1 MSLISK
7 RRRRRGGQEQDAEAS
22 INMNSLIDL
31 TFLLLVVFIVTLPT
45 LEQSIHIL
53 LPVGKVDKA
62 QDDKKKVFSISVDSQ
77 GKIFAGETPT
87 TIDDLKASLAA
98 KVAADPDLNVL
109 VRGDVRVSYG
119 DVYDVVKVAKDCN
132 VRHLGLVSAE
142 K

>member
-1 MSLISK
+1 MSL
-7 RRRRRGGQEQDAEAS
+7 RRRKRARREGAKAS
-22 INMNSLIDL
+22 IDMNSLIDL

-45 LEQSIHIL
+45 LEQSIHIM

-77 GKIFAGETPT
+77 GKIFIGEAPT
-87 TIDDLKASLAA
+87 TADDLKAQLAA
-98 KVAADPDLNVL
+98 KIAEDPELNVL

-119 DVYDVVKVAKDCN
+119 DVYDVVKIAKDCN

>member
-1 MSLISK
+1 MSL
-7 RRRRRGGQEQDAEAS
+7 RRRNRVRREGAKANID
-22 INMNSLIDL
+22 MNSLIDL

-45 LEQSIHIL
+45 LEQSIHIM

-77 GKIFAGETPT
+77 GKIFIGEAPT
-87 TIDDLKASLAA
+87 TADDLKAQLAA
-98 KVAADPDLNVL
+98 KIAEDPDLNVL

-119 DVYDVVKVAKDCN
+119 DVYDVVKIAKDCN
-132 VRHLGLVSAE
+132 VKHLGLVSVE

>member
-1 MSLISK
+1 M
-7 RRRRRGGQEQDAEAS
+7 RREGAKANID
-22 INMNSLIDL
+22 MNSLIDL

-45 LEQSIHIL
+45 LEQSIHIM

-77 GKIFAGETPT
+77 GKIFIGEAPT
-87 TIDDLKASLAA
+87 TADDLKARLAA
-98 KVAADPDLNVL
+98 KVAEDPDLNVL

-119 DVYDVVKVAKDCN
+119 DVYDVVKIAKDCN

>member
-1 MSLISK
+1 MSL
-7 RRRRRGGQEQDAEAS
+7 RRRNRARREGAKANID
-22 INMNSLIDL
+22 MNSLIDL

-45 LEQSIHIL
+45 LEQSIHIM

-77 GKIFAGETPT
+77 GKIFIGEAPT
-87 TIDDLKASLAA
+87 TADDLKAQLAA

-119 DVYDVVKVAKDCN
+119 DVYDVVKIAKDCN
-132 VRHLGLVSAE
+132 VKHLGLISVE